1 LGADVLT
8 IAMENVLNVPRCG
21 ASALFIF
28 AKPARAA
35 RYADLRRANGSKVK
49 HV

>member
-8 IAMENVLNVPRCG
+8 IAMENVFNVPRLS
-21 ASALFIF
+21 ASALFNSR
-28 AKPARAA
+28 KPACAA
-35 RYADLRRANGSKVK
+35 RNIDARRANGSKVK